1 MARGRSIAEYNNA
14 ATPEERAERARKAG
28 KASAEARR
36 TYRRQRDLARQV
48 MAARVDSE
56 QIAARLREIGMEDT
70 YGAAVVLA
78 QAARAVAGDTE
89 AARYLRDTLGEKPTE
104 SYNLAVSDK
113 PIKALDLSG
122 MTDEELEALADRAD
136 G

>member
-1 MARGRSIAEYNNA
+1 MSRGRSIAEYNNA

-36 TYRRQRDLARQV
+36 LYRRQRDLARQV
-48 MAARVDSE
+48 MTARIDDTKL
-56 QIAARLREIGMEDT
+56 AARLEEIGMDDT

-78 QAARAVAGDTE
+78 QAAKAIMGDTE

-113 PIKALDLSG
+113 PIRALDLSG
-122 MTDEELEALADRAD
+122 MTDEELEALADSAD

>member
-1 MARGRSIAEYNNA
+1 
-14 ATPEERAERARKAG
+14 
-28 KASAEARR
+28 
-36 TYRRQRDLARQV
+36 
-48 MAARVDSE
+48 VDSE

-78 QAARAVAGDTE
+78 QAAKAVAGDTE

-104 SYNLAVSDK
+104 SYNLAVSDT

-122 MTDEELEALADRAD
+122 MTDEELEALADQAD

>member
-1 MARGRSIAEYNNA
+1 MARGRSIAEYNDA

-48 MAARVDSE
+48 MAAQVDDA
-56 QIAARLREIGMEDT
+56 QIAARLHEMGMD
-70 YGAAVVLA
+70 
-78 QAARAVAGDTE
+78 D
-89 AARYLRDTLGEKPTE
+89 
-104 SYNLAVSDK
+104 SYNLAVSDR

-122 MTDEELEALADRAD
+122 MTDEELEALADQAD